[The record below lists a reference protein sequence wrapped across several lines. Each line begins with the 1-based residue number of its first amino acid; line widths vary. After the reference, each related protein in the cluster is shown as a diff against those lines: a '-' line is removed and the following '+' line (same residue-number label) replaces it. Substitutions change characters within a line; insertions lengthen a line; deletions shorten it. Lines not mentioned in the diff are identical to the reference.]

1 MVSSASV
8 AATEDP
14 SATHGDTTLDSSSKP
29 ASPTMASDGE
39 KAASDPTS
47 EAASGPQP
55 SPTKATDA
63 VTDPD
68 VDADAEADSEAET
81 LIQSPEKQRLTRGGT
96 SATDSVHLRSKD
108 DESPGRET
116 ATDSENKS
124 RKRKRS
130 LDHTKSTPSPSSSRH
145 SSPLSSPRIPIPSE
159 DSDSELSSHIELHNT
174 RSTPRKRSSHATAD
188 SEDAQEKPQKI
199 HARRRRPSETL
210 SLLNKNRS
218 KPNSALDSATLERRE
233 TRSATYPRHSS
244 NERSPSPKPPARRE
258 HRRGVSTQFTVGDVE
273 RKKRGRPPAIATRR
287 SGSADHRAPSPSSDA
302 SDSPQNRQPTSR
314 KYSSHDYEA
323 MSPAKA
329 IGPRKIR
336 DKNGRTLL
344 SKACNNGDLA
354 SAKARFAERPEDLNM
369 ADNAGNTPL
378 QIASLMGYENVVK
391 WLLESDAEV
400 NTRNIDKDTP
410 LIDAVENG
418 HVEVVRLLLQH
429 GANPR
434 LGNAKGDEP
443 YELVPSD
450 DPNYIELRKLLAD
463 ARENT
468 NNRRVSSD
476 QVDLAQ
482 DRNSS
487 RAASAASPRDSPP
500 VIGPRS
506 PPNLT
511 QRRRT
516 GRSES
521 TRNDLLWQ
529 ASTQDNLT
537 RLAEKGDV
545 QGVANIL
552 NILQKAEP
560 ASLIAAAKGGHEEVL
575 QFLLGMGD
583 PDPDP
588 EPLRHM
594 KTGYNTPIL
603 AAIGRGHPE
612 VVKLLVEQS
621 GFNPSRRVLK
631 GKTYQ
636 EIAAER
642 RGDQWQKEVEILK
655 AACDL
660 FSAGKPRKGGSP
672 RVTRDSEKA
681 KSRVVRRS
689 QSPVSSKTR
698 NSTSSSPTLTHKSLP
713 NKSPQSSQK
722 ARDRDTG
729 SSDTVERRKTHLGR
743 RDGAAEFSVAVIS
756 DQEKTVNAPRKSHP
770 KRRSQ
775 SDLPQSPH
783 LDSDSAQRRRRL
795 VTGKEHRRRKS
806 TVEEESDLDDNI
818 TPKTEPKPNTAL
830 KRSRDSVSPPP
841 TTADDGELG
850 RSAAKKRR
858 TVIESSPEDSRPG
871 PKRRSNQLPSLAN
884 QSKAETEPLA
894 DGQDHADLK
903 APGDDI
909 KVKEGSDIAS
919 TSPKPSTEN
928 GSMDA
933 VVPADGKIIPE
944 DNTPR
949 VKSEPI
955 EAGPTEAELELQR
968 QEEKRKAEEAQ
979 KLEEERIA
987 AEKAAEEKRLAEE
1000 KRVAEE
1006 KRIAEEAERQRKRQ
1020 EEEAA
1025 AAAALAAAIQRQREE
1040 DERAER
1046 LRREDEE
1053 RLRRLEEAKRQR
1065 LEAERIRRE
1074 ALPIVLCQTALMI
1087 DNNDPVVRSESW
1099 LRKFLPLFTVKSS
1112 QLGSNALQAPSDD
1125 LWVPSFQVAG
1135 LLATKDL
1142 TLRSFTS
1149 LETKPVTFSQRQCL
1163 WKVARVMLSYEYDT
1177 NCLNTSIKD
1186 ANRREEVEGPRFYA
1200 MNELF
1205 WVKLSDFEEQIS
1217 RHPHLASLRLQT
1229 QPISLRIFGVQPRPD
1244 ITPQTNGFSVQPP
1257 PRLTN
1262 GIATPSH
1269 PLYSNGYAR

>member
-1 MVSSASV
+1 
-8 AATEDP
+8 
-14 SATHGDTTLDSSSKP
+14 
-29 ASPTMASDGE
+29 MAPNAD
-39 KAASDPTS
+39 KAASDP
-47 EAASGPQP
+47 ASGAAPGAHP
-55 SPTKATDA
+55 PLAKTADA
-63 VTDPD
+63 DVVADLD

-81 LIQSPEKQRLTRGGT
+81 LIQSPEKQRLTRAGT
-96 SATDSVHLRSKD
+96 SVAGSVHLRPKD
-108 DESPGRET
+108 DDSQSRET

-130 LDHTKSTPSPSSSRH
+130 LDHPKPTPSPSSSRH

-159 DSDSELSSHIELHNT
+159 DSDSELSSHIELHKT

-188 SEDAQEKPQKI
+188 SEDPHEKPAKI
-199 HARRRRPSETL
+199 HARRRRPSEIL
-210 SLLNKNRS
+210 SPLNKNRS
-218 KPNSALDSATLERRE
+218 KPNSAVDPGPLERRE

-244 NERSPSPKPPARRE
+244 NDRSPSPKPPVRRE

-273 RKKRGRPPAIATRR
+273 RKKRGRPPAISTRR
-287 SGSADHRAPSPSSDA
+287 SGSADHHPQSPSSDE
-302 SDSPQNRQPTSR
+302 SDSPQNQQPTTR

-329 IGPRKIR
+329 MGPRKIR

-354 SAKARFAERPEDLNM
+354 SAKARFVERPEDLNM

-468 NNRRVSSD
+468 NNRRVSTD
-476 QVDLAQ
+476 QVDLVQ

-621 GFNPSRRVLK
+621 GFNPTRRVLK

-660 FSAGKPRKGGSP
+660 FSAGKSRKASSP

-681 KSRVVRRS
+681 KARVAGRS
-689 QSPVSSKTR
+689 QSPISSKTR

-713 NKSPQSSQK
+713 NKSPQLSQK
-722 ARDRDTG
+722 IRDRDTG
-729 SSDTVERRKTHLGR
+729 SSDTVERRKTNLGR
-743 RDGAAEFSVAVIS
+743 RDGAAEYSVAVIS
-756 DQEKTVNAPRKSHP
+756 DQDQTVNAPRKSHA

-806 TVEEESDLDDNI
+806 TVEEESDLDENI
-818 TPKTEPKPNTAL
+818 AAKAESKSNVAL
-830 KRSRDSVSPPP
+830 KRPRDSVSPPP
-841 TTADDGELG
+841 AAADDGELG
-850 RSAAKKRR
+850 RSAVKKRR
-858 TVIESSPEDSRPG
+858 TVVESSPEDSRPG
-871 PKRRSNQLPSLAN
+871 PKRRSNQFAPHVNQRKVETEALEDEQDLAN
-884 QSKAETEPLA
+884 
-894 DGQDHADLK
+894 LK
-903 APGDDI
+903 TPGDDI
-909 KVKEGSDIAS
+909 KMKEAPDATIPVPSKS
-919 TSPKPSTEN
+919 STEN
-928 GSMDA
+928 GPIDP
-933 VVPADGKIIPE
+933 VVSADGDIALDE
-944 DNTPR
+944 AAPR
-949 VKSEPI
+949 VKSEPV
-955 EAGPTEAELELQR
+955 EVGPTEAELELQR

-1000 KRVAEE
+1000 RRAAEE
-1006 KRIAEEAERQRKRQ
+1006 RRIAQEAERQRKKQ

-1025 AAAALAAAIQRQREE
+1025 AAAALAAAIQRQKEE

-1053 RLRRLEEAKRQR
+1053 RLRRLEEAQRQR
-1065 LEAERIRRE
+1065 LEAERARRE

-1087 DNNDPVVRSESW
+1087 DNNDPEVRTESW
-1099 LRKFLPLFTVKSS
+1099 LKKFLPLFTVKSS
-1112 QLGSNALQAPSDD
+1112 QLGSNSPPAFSDD
-1125 LWVPSFQVAG
+1125 VWVPNFQVAG

-1142 TLRSFTS
+1142 NLRNYTS
-1149 LETKPVTFSQRQCL
+1149 LERKAVTFTQRQCL

-1186 ANRREEVEGPRFYA
+1186 ANKREEVEGPKFYA

-1205 WVKLSDFEEQIS
+1205 WVKVRTVLYRVTTVTNELQLSDFEEQIF
-1217 RHPHLASLRLQT
+1217 RHPHLASLRLQK
-1229 QPISLRIFGVQPRPD
+1229 QPISLRIFGVQPLPE
-1244 ITPQTNGFSVQPP
+1244 TAPQTNGFSVQPP

-1262 GIATPSH
+1262 GIGPSSH
-1269 PLYSNGYAR
+1269 PLYSNGYTR